1 MASAPSYLQS
11 LNTQQR
17 LSVESDHKYTQILAG
32 PGSGK
37 TRVLTS
43 RIAYLLQVANCNPR
57 DLLVATF
64 TNKAANEIKQ
74 RIHTLLGNEKSSKII
89 SGTFHSIAYK
99 YLSVYGKHIGLSS
112 KWLVADRSDV
122 KSIVKRLLTSLKK
135 ADNEIASGIRGQEL
149 TPENVLT
156 RISKMKSSGLLA
168 KSNSPELILLP
179 GMDAPSPELQSYQS
193 TELYK
198 LYQTTLR
205 KNNLMDFDDLLLH
218 FILLLREYPM
228 CIANIKHILIDEFQ
242 DTSRIQYYL
251 LKLLAKNET
260 AITIVGDPD
269 QSIYGFRSA
278 EIENLNRMTKDF
290 QGTQILN
297 LEMNYRS
304 AHSILELALS
314 IISQDKTRPQKGIKS
329 DYSMS
334 LRPSYRTFET
344 NQKESYWI
352 ACEIKRI
359 VECCPELF
367 TYDDVAILVRSGS
380 LTRSLEHALTEV
392 GVSYRMV
399 GVHKFFDREEVR
411 DMVAYARVVA
421 NRDPT
426 SLIRILNTPARN
438 IGKTKID
445 RLLEETERRNLPLWE
460 ILVQVSENY
469 ILLSQRQDK
478 SFLKSLKTFIRMIE
492 DLDKESRDNNKSV
505 SELLSSILHEIKY
518 YDFLRKKNPET
529 YDEKWDN
536 VMELVHQSDIL
547 AQQDELSLVDEGPE
561 EIPLHKFLA
570 HVTLAS
576 SDKEEDK
583 SSKVTISTLHAAKGL
598 EWPIV
603 FLPCVCE
610 NIIPHSRSDDVDE
623 ERRLLYV
630 GITRAQALLYISSF
644 QSSVG
649 SYSDAESFSS
659 KQDISSFLKSHE
671 TTKYL
676 SEQDIVFNNQLASEI
691 GIILNRKEHGIVRN
705 VSIQD
710 INERSNKAYQKEKSY
725 SDKPAFVCSRSLA
738 ETELK
743 KRVRDQEFMG
753 VPNESFEKENPPKR
767 KGNVDIRDFFS
778 KKEALQLESDKGK
791 TDFSYI
797 QQKRTSVNEGSFNR
811 AHGISVKDIGKRK
824 ITRRMVSTE
833 KPVKHEETSSF
844 SSSSS
849 FQQPMRPLNH
859 EKTDQLKDTVK
870 NEKEAIS
877 ENTSKSLLQPSQA
890 PRKKRLGVRLRVSR
904 ML

>member
-17 LSVESDHKYTQILAG
+17 LSVESAHKYTQILAG

-43 RIAYLLQVANCNPR
+43 RVAYLLQVANCNPR
-57 DLLVATF
+57 DLIVATF

-99 YLSVYGKHIGLSS
+99 YLSVYGKHIGLAP
-112 KWLVADRSDV
+112 KWLVADRSDA
-122 KSIVKRLLTSLKK
+122 KAIVKRLLATLKK
-135 ADNEIASGIRGQEL
+135 AENSLASGIRGQEL

-168 KSNSPELILLP
+168 KANSPELILLR
-179 GMDAPSPELQSYQS
+179 GMDAPPPELQSYQS

-218 FILLLREYPM
+218 FILLLQTYPS

-251 LKLLAKNET
+251 LKLLAQKDT

-290 QGTQILN
+290 KGTQVLN

-304 AHSILELALS
+304 AYSILELAFS
-314 IISQDKTRPQKGIKS
+314 IISQDKARPQKGLKS
-329 DYSMS
+329 DFFMS
-334 LRPSYRTFET
+334 LMPSYREFET
-344 NQKESYWI
+344 NQKESYWT

-359 VECCPELF
+359 VECCPRLF
-367 TYDDVAILVRSGS
+367 TYDDFAILVRSSS
-380 LTRSLEHALTEV
+380 LTRSLEHALTEL

-411 DMVAYARVVA
+411 DVVAYAKVIA

-426 SLIRILNTPARN
+426 SLIRIINTPTRN
-438 IGKTKID
+438 IGKTKVD
-445 RLLEETERRNLPLWE
+445 RLLEESERRNLPLWQ
-460 ILVQVSENY
+460 ILVKVSENN

-478 SFLKSLKTFIRMIE
+478 SFLKSVKNFIDLIE
-492 DLDKESRDNNKSV
+492 RLDRESHDKQKSV
-505 SELLSSILHEIKY
+505 SDLISSVLREIKY

-536 VMELVHQSDIL
+536 VMELVQQSDVL
-547 AQQDELSLVDEGPE
+547 AEQEEVGLLEEGPQE
-561 EIPLHKFLA
+561 TSLQKFLG

-576 SDKEEDK
+576 NDKEEEK

-598 EWPIV
+598 EWPVV

-610 NIIPHSRSDDVDE
+610 NIIPHSRSEDVDE

-630 GITRAQALLYISSF
+630 GVTRAQALLYISSF
-644 QSSVG
+644 KNSVG
-649 SYSDAESFSS
+649 SYNDNENFSS
-659 KQDISSFLKSHE
+659 KQDISSFLRSYE
-671 TTKYL
+671 TRKYL
-676 SEQDIVFNNQLASEI
+676 SERDIIFNNQLASEI
-691 GIILNRKEHGIVRN
+691 SIILNRKEYGTVQN
-705 VSIQD
+705 VSIQEISD
-710 INERSNKAYQKEKSY
+710 RPNKTYQDEKS
-725 SDKPAFVCSRSLA
+725 STEKPAFVCSRSLA
-738 ETELK
+738 EKELQ
-743 KRVRDQEFMG
+743 KRARDQEFME
-753 VPNESFEKENPPKR
+753 VPDEPLNKENTLKR
-767 KGNVDIRDFFS
+767 KGNFDIREFFS
-778 KKEALQLESDKGK
+778 KKEDPQLTSDVGK
-791 TDFSYI
+791 TRFLH
-797 QQKRTSVNEGSFNR
+797 QQGKQTLLTDGSNNKL
-811 AHGISVKDIGKRK
+811 HGISVKDIGNRK
-824 ITRRMVSTE
+824 IPRRTVSNEKSSMFTKASSLSSPNVSERPMCSLHNEGTE
-833 KPVKHEETSSF
+833 QSRNIETSEMESPNG
-844 SSSSS
+844 S
-849 FQQPMRPLNH
+849 
-859 EKTDQLKDTVK
+859 
-870 NEKEAIS
+870 
-877 ENTSKSLLQPSQA
+877 TSKNPLQSSQG
-890 PRKKRLGVRLRVSR
+890 PRKKRLGVRLRASR

>member
-1 MASAPSYLQS
+1 MASTPSYLQS

-43 RIAYLLQVANCNPR
+43 RVAYLLQVANCNPR
-57 DLLVATF
+57 DLIVATF

-74 RIHTLLGNEKSSKII
+74 RIHTLLGNEKSSKIV

-112 KWLVADRSDV
+112 KWLVADRSDA
-122 KSIVKRLLTSLKK
+122 KSIVKRLLTTLKK
-135 ADNEIASGIRGQEL
+135 ADNTLASGIRGQEL

-168 KSNSPELILLP
+168 KSDSPELVLLP
-179 GMDAPSPELQSYQS
+179 GMDTPPPELQSYQS

-205 KNNLMDFDDLLLH
+205 KTNLMDFDDLLLH
-218 FILLLREYPM
+218 FILLLQTYPS

-251 LKLLAKNET
+251 LKLLSQNDT

-278 EIENLNRMTKDF
+278 EIENLNRMKKDF

-304 AHSILELALS
+304 AHCILELALS
-314 IISQDKTRPQKGIKS
+314 IISQDKTRPQKDIRS

-359 VECCPELF
+359 VECCPQLF
-367 TYDDVAILVRSGS
+367 TYDDVAILVRSSS

-411 DMVAYARVVA
+411 DMVAYARVIA

-445 RLLEETERRNLPLWE
+445 RLLEETERRNLPLWQT
-460 ILVQVSENY
+460 LVQVSENY

-478 SFLKSLKTFIRMIE
+478 SFLKSLKTFIGLIE
-492 DLDKESRDNNKSV
+492 DLDRESHDKDKSV
-505 SELLSSILHEIKY
+505 SDLLSSVLREIKY

-536 VMELVHQSDIL
+536 VMELVHQSDVL
-547 AQQDELSLVDEGPE
+547 AQQEEVSLIEEGPQ

-576 SDKEEDK
+576 NDKEEDK

-598 EWPIV
+598 EWPVV

-644 QSSVG
+644 QGSVG

-659 KQDISSFLKSHE
+659 KQDISSFLRSYE

-691 GIILNRKEHGIVRN
+691 SIILNRKEYGTVKNI
-705 VSIQD
+705 SIQD
-710 INERSNKAYQKEKSY
+710 INERSNKAHQNEIIYT
-725 SDKPAFVCSRSLA
+725 DKPAFVCSRSLA

-753 VPNESFEKENPPKR
+753 VPDEPSEKENASKR
-767 KGNVDIRDFFS
+767 KGNVDIREFFS
-778 KKEALQLESDKGK
+778 KKEDPRLGLNIGK
-791 TDFSYI
+791 TDFSYQ
-797 QQKRTSVNEGSFNR
+797 QQKQTLVNNGSNNR
-811 AHGISVKDIGKRK
+811 LHGISVKDIGKRK
-824 ITRRMVSTE
+824 IPRRTISTE
-833 KPVKHEETSSF
+833 KPAKYEEASSF
-844 SSSSS
+844 SSPSTNKQSTHS
-849 FQQPMRPLNH
+849 LINE
-859 EKTDQLKDTVK
+859 EKEQLKDIKTSERESA
-870 NEKEAIS
+870 N
-877 ENTSKSLLQPSQA
+877 ENTSKNPLQISQA